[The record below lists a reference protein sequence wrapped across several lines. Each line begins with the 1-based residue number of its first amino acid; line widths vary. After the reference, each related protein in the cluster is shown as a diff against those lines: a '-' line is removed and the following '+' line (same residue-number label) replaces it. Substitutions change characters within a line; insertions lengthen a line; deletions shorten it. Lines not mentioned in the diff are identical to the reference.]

1 MDMLCSMVRES
12 EREALD
18 RTLLYMKQEAEA
30 LDLKVYYQE
39 RRLKSLG
46 LDSDW
51 TPEDEFGATRL
62 PGAANYDW

>member
-1 MDMLCSMVRES
+1 MLDGARVGTGGAGSNPI
-12 EREALD
+12 
-18 RTLLYMKQEAEA
+18 YMKQEAEA

-51 TPEDEFGATRL
+51 TPEDKFGATRL
-62 PGAANYDW
+62 PRAANYDW